1 MVTGAEAWFEA
12 NDTSP
17 VWTDASVYSTT
28 CHSHTPSAGDPP
40 PMRLSCKMVELV
52 IFPFTKL
59 SPMYVVPLL
68 RYVTRGKLS
77 VRDTVGIGTWTVV
90 AVIVAAPR
98 RTLPARGN

>member
-40 PMRLSCKMVELV
+40 HMRMSCKLVELV
-52 IFPFTKL
+52 IFSFTKL
-59 SPMYVVPLL
+59 LPMYVVPLF
-68 RYVTRGKLS
+68 RDVTRGELS
-77 VRDTVGIGTWTVV
+77 GRGTEESWALTGV
-90 AVIVAAPR
+90 AVIVADPR
-98 RTLPARGN
+98 WAV